1 MFSYYHVDFDT
12 IDVGWFQGGYSGES
26 LAEVIEEVKEELFY
40 AGGGHADIYDEDGD
54 FVEDVEV

>member
-1 MFSYYHVDFDT
+1 MDIYYVDFDT
-12 IDVGWFQGGYSGES
+12 INHGWFQGGYEEIE

-40 AGGGHADIYDEDGD
+40 AGGGHADIYDEAGD